1 VKWLFKWLLRLVFL
15 GAGLAILLFLLKDP
29 ILRRVVE
36 HRFRAQT
43 GMDAQIG
50 KLSTGVLSPVVTIRN
65 LRLYNTAEFGGT
77 PFLVVPE
84 LHLEFD
90 PAALSRRE
98 LHITLM
104 RFNLAVLTVVKNEAG
119 RTNLISIRNQ
129 LQARSAREGGA
140 GKLLQGFKFTGI
152 DVLNLSVGMARYLDL
167 KEVANNRDI
176 HVNLENQIFKQVK
189 SDADVYGILF
199 MIWLRSGGG
208 FSLAPAEA
216 GPFRSSP

>member
-1 VKWLFKWLLRLVFL
+1 MKWLFKWVLRLIFL
-15 GAGLAILLFLLKDP
+15 GVGLAILLLLSKDS

-43 GMDAQIG
+43 GMDVQIG
-50 KLSTGVLSPVVTIRN
+50 RLSSGLLSPVVTLRN
-65 LRLYNTAEFGGT
+65 LRVYNTAEYGGT

-84 LHLEFD
+84 LHVEFD
-90 PAALSRRE
+90 PAALTRRE

-104 RFNLAVLTVVKNEAG
+104 RFNLAVLTVVKNEVG
-119 RTNLISIRNQ
+119 HTNLVSIRNQ
-129 LQARSAREGGA
+129 LQARAAREGGA
-140 GKLLQGFKFTGI
+140 GKLLQGFEFTGI

-167 KEVANNRDI
+167 KQAANNRDI

-208 FSLAPAEA
+208 FTLAPAGA
-216 GPFRSSP
+216 RG